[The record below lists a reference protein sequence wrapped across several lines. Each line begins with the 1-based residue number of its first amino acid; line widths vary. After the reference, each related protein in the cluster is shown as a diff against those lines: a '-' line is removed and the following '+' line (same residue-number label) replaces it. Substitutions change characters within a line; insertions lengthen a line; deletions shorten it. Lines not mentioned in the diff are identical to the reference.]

1 MFKDNGNAIMNVK
14 QAQSLVTAVGGKDA
28 AISIVF
34 DGPEPKESRFKWWD
48 VRSQDF
54 ALVSISETSVYT
66 PDLKKALQ
74 TLKHI

>member
-1 MFKDNGNAIMNVK
+1 MNVK

-34 DGPEPKESRFKWWD
+34 GGPEPKESRFKWWD